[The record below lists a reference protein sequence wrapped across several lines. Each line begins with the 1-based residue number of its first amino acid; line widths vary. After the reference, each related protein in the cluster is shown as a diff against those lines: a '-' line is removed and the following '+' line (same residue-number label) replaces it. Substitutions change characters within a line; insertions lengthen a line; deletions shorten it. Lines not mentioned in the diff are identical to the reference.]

1 MKSIGLA
8 QKFIWVSLKLLK
20 KKKKQMKFLP
30 NQVLDGF
37 SFPHQHFSGWW
48 VSGEPD
54 VTWPSLKIDSTGLL
68 VSFLEKQSFA

>member
-1 MKSIGLA
+1 
-8 QKFIWVSLKLLK
+8 
-20 KKKKQMKFLP
+20 MKFLP